1 MKMNFSVS
9 VDEQE
14 MFINLYNIDN
24 YDRLRNGGRI
34 ISMSKFFVELMMF
47 YNENNKKEINKGVW
61 NVNKIGSGDNL

>member
-34 ISMSKFFVELMMF
+34 ISMSKFFVELIEF
-47 YNENNKKEINKGVW
+47 YNKNNKKEIISQNKGV
-61 NVNKIGSGDNL
+61 

>member
-34 ISMSKFFVELMMF
+34 ISMSRFFVELIIF
-47 YNENNKKEINKGVW
+47 YNENNKKEINKGV
-61 NVNKIGSGDNL
+61 

>member
-34 ISMSKFFVELMMF
+34 ISMSRFFVELVEF
-47 YNENNKKEINKGVW
+47 YNENNKKEIIKREV
-61 NVNKIGSGDNL
+61 

>member
-1 MKMNFSVS
+1 MNFSVS

-34 ISMSKFFVELMMF
+34 ISMSKFFVELIEF
-47 YNENNKKEINKGVW
+47 YNKNNKKEIISQNKGV
-61 NVNKIGSGDNL
+61 